1 MTTDYHRF
9 PAIPFL
15 LPAIDLRGG
24 RVVRLVQGAGDNE
37 IDYDED
43 PLTVAGRWIEQG
55 AECLHIIDLGAAF
68 GEEDSTA
75 VIENIAREHQIPIQT
90 GGGIRDP
97 ERVQRLLDGGVSR
110 VILGTRA
117 LQDPEFLDATI
128 AANGPARVVLAMDV
142 ADGRVKLS
150 GWTED
155 SSLDLAGGL
164 EFATTHGA
172 RTLLVTAIDRDG
184 TLSGA
189 NLPLIQETFAEAR
202 DRGLGI
208 VVAGG
213 IGNVDD
219 IRAVLELRDPALE
232 SVVVGRALY
241 EKSVDLP
248 EALELAK
255 QYLD

>member
-1 MTTDYHRF
+1 MTGDFQNF
-9 PAIPFL
+9 PASPFL

-24 RVVRLVQGAGDNE
+24 RVVRLVQGAGDAE

-43 PLTVAGRWIEQG
+43 PLSVAGRWIECG

-75 VIENIAREHQIPIQT
+75 VVESIAREHQVPIQT
-90 GGGIRDP
+90 GGGIRDRD
-97 ERVQRLLDGGVSR
+97 RVQRLLDGGVSR

-117 LQDPEFLDATI
+117 LQDPEFLDDAI
-128 AANGPARVVLAMDV
+128 AAHGPSRVVLAIDV

-164 EFATTHGA
+164 DFATTHGA

-184 TLSGA
+184 TLSGP
-189 NLPLIQETFAEAR
+189 NLPLVSATFDGAR

-213 IGNVDD
+213 IGKVDD
-219 IRAVLELRDPALE
+219 IRTVLELKDPALE

-248 EALELAK
+248 EALALARE
-255 QYLD
+255 YLD